1 MRPATLP
8 FRLPTEPG
16 ASARGTAGGAL
27 EGRTARGAREE
38 ASVSRRASGERPI
51 SGPISTDVRI
61 AAGASGPDARRRK
74 ALEILAVLS
83 GVGVFIAAQRY
94 LRGPSLQPRLALP
107 WGESLGASLVTAYL
121 WALLTPAVMRLARRF
136 RPARGHAVVRV
147 LLLAAGSACAALVH
161 LLLTNVFWHF
171 LDPGEGA
178 GEFTAMFLA
187 TLAFGGAARV
197 ATCFS
202 IVGVTWVIDDYRTY
216 RQTEIQASELERDL
230 VQTQLEALRLRLH
243 PSFLFNTLG
252 ALHPLI
258 RTDPPSAARVVV
270 QLGDVLRLALYD
282 DPKKLVTLK
291 SELDA
296 MRIYLQI
303 ERARLRDRL
312 DVEFAIAPE
321 TLPAA
326 VPSLVLMPLIES
338 AIANGVERRAGP
350 SRVEVRSETRGDALT
365 LLVSERG
372 AHDGS
377 AEERAGARTVDETFV
392 RKARRRMEL
401 LYPGAHSVSVED
413 GDAGHAVRLTMPFTE
428 ETGAR
433 FVAEAGA

>member
-1 MRPATLP
+1 MRSATLP
-8 FRLPTEPG
+8 FRIPNKPG
-16 ASARGTAGGAL
+16 ASVRGAASSAL
-27 EGRTARGAREE
+27 EETP
-38 ASVSRRASGERPI
+38 ASPRAAGERPN
-51 SGPISTDVRI
+51 SGPISKGIRI
-61 AAGASGPDARRRK
+61 AAGAQGPDARRRK
-74 ALEILAVLS
+74 ALEILAVWT
-83 GVGVFIAAQRY
+83 GVGVFIAAQRF

-136 RPARGHAVVRV
+136 RPARGQAVVRV
-147 LLLAAGSACAALVH
+147 ALLLVGSACAALVH

-187 TLAFGGAARV
+187 TLAFGGAARL
-197 ATCFS
+197 ATCFA
-202 IVGVTWVIDDYRTY
+202 IVGVTWVVDDYRTY
-216 RQTEIQASELERDL
+216 RQKEIQASELERDL

-291 SELDA
+291 SELDT

-312 DVEFAIAPE
+312 EVDFVIAPE

-338 AIANGVERRAGP
+338 AIANGVERRGSP
-350 SRVEVRSETRGDALT
+350 SRVEVRSETHGDALT

-372 AHDGS
+372 AGGDAAAS
-377 AEERAGARTVDETFV
+377 DERAVDETFV

-401 LYPGAHSVSVED
+401 LYPGAHSVSVDD
-413 GDAGHAVRLTMPFTE
+413 GGAGHAVRLTMPFTE